1 MEHLKPK
8 HYKELAPP
16 QRILLGG
23 GPNDTDPR
31 VLKAMISHPVGH
43 LDPYFLEIMD
53 DTMDLLRYVFRTRN
67 KFCLPLSGTGSAGM
81 ESAICNI
88 VEEGDEVVVGVN
100 GFFGQRLSDI
110 VTRYG
115 GKSIEVKEDW
125 GKSIKA
131 EEVEKALSQSNAKAV
146 AIVHVETSTGVLQP
160 LEKIS
165 RIAKQY
171 GALLLVDAVTSLGG
185 CELDIDKLG
194 IDICYSVSQ
203 KCLSCPPGLAPI
215 TVNERAFDVIHNRR
229 TRVQSWYFDF
239 SLIQD
244 YWSNSRRYHHTAPV
258 SMIYGLREALRIVH
272 EEGLEERWRRHKESS
287 LALIKGIE
295 SLGLQMF
302 VSEHRAPSLNSVT
315 VPNPVSDANVRGTLL
330 DRFNIEIGGGLGVL
344 KGKIWRIGLM
354 GFSSNQKNVN
364 LVLGALE
371 EVLRGEGFK
380 K

>member
-1 MEHLKPK
+1 MKPK

-272 EEGLEERWRRHKESS
+272 EEGLEERWRRHRR
-287 LALIKGIE
+287 A
-295 SLGLQMF
+295 
-302 VSEHRAPSLNSVT
+302 VSP
-315 VPNPVSDANVRGTLL
+315 
-330 DRFNIEIGGGLGVL
+330 
-344 KGKIWRIGLM
+344 
-354 GFSSNQKNVN
+354 
-364 LVLGALE
+364 
-371 EVLRGEGFK
+371 
-380 K
+380 